1 MYTDN
6 QDSVKALHCATK
18 NMSTTPSPS
27 DIPPAQTSK
36 RRSRSRSESPA
47 PAERPT
53 KRTAAAHNTNTH
65 AKRPVKFLILSDTHD
80 GDDDEADTD
89 SSFRPPT
96 VPVDVVLHCGDLT
109 QNGTLPSL
117 NKAITKL
124 ASIPAHLRLMIAGN
138 HEITLDESYYQRQG
152 GSASTH
158 AAVLQLVEQTAA
170 AQGVTYLREGTHAF
184 TLPGGTTTTTTTFR
198 LYASPY
204 TPQHGES
211 AFQYP
216 SAHDRFNPPPD
227 SSTTP
232 PPPPPPPWATNVAT
246 PRSAIPAGIDV
257 VMTHGPPKY
266 VLDDPTTATADG
278 RGSSS
283 SAGCEHLRR
292 AVCRARPRLHCFGH
306 VHAGYGAQR
315 VYFKN
320 EEEMEDDDD
329 DGMVCL
335 PKEFVGRNE
344 ARRRGYAQLSPASR
358 EAMREHGQTLMV
370 NAAIVEGEDGR
381 ATNVPWLVELEL

>member
-1 MYTDN
+1 
-6 QDSVKALHCATK
+6 
-18 NMSTTPSPS
+18 MSTTPSPR
-27 DIPPAQTSK
+27 DLPTTQTSRK
-36 RRSRSRSESPA
+36 RSKSRSESPA
-47 PAERPT
+47 PEERPA
-53 KRTAAAHNTNTH
+53 KRTAAAHDTKSP
-65 AKRPVKFLILSDTHD
+65 AKRSVKFLILSDTHD
-80 GDDDEADTD
+80 GDDDDEEDTA
-89 SSFRPPT
+89 SSSYFHPPT

-138 HEITLDESYYQRQG
+138 HEITLNEAYYLRHG
-152 GSASTH
+152 GTPSTH
-158 AAVLQLVEQTAA
+158 AAVLHLVERTAA
-170 AQGVTYLREGTHAF
+170 AQGVTYLREGTHTF
-184 TLPGGTTTTTTTFR
+184 TLPNSGGTSFTV
-198 LYASPY
+198 YASPY

-216 SAHDRFNPPPD
+216 SAHDRFNLPGCD
-227 SSTTP
+227 STT
-232 PPPPPPPWATNVAT
+232 PPWATNVAT
-246 PRSAIPAGIDV
+246 PTSAIPAGGVDV

-266 VLDDPTTATADG
+266 VLDATTDG
-278 RGSSS
+278 R

-315 VYFKN
+315 VWFKD
-320 EEEMEDDDD
+320 EEEIEDGEED

-344 ARRRGYAQLSPASR
+344 ARRRGYAQLCPASR

-370 NAAIVEGEDGR
+370 NAAVVEGEDGR
-381 ATNVPWLVELEL
+381 AANVPWLVELEL

>member
-1 MYTDN
+1 
-6 QDSVKALHCATK
+6 
-18 NMSTTPSPS
+18 MSTTPSPS
-27 DIPPAQTSK
+27 DIPTAQTPK
-36 RRSRSRSESPA
+36 TCSRSRSESPA
-47 PAERPT
+47 PAERPA
-53 KRTAAAHNTNTH
+53 KRTAAHDINTH

-80 GDDDEADTD
+80 GEDDEEDTD
-89 SSFRPPT
+89 SSFHPPT

-124 ASIPAHLRLMIAGN
+124 ASIPAQLRLMIAGN
-138 HEITLDESYYQRQG
+138 HEITLDESYYLRNG
-152 GSASTH
+152 GSISTH
-158 AAVLQLVEQTAA
+158 AAVLHLVEQTAA
-170 AQGVTYLREGTHAF
+170 AQGVTYLHEGTHTF
-184 TLPGGTTTTTTTFR
+184 TLPNDDRGGTTTTITFTVF
-198 LYASPY
+198 ASPY

-216 SAHDRFNPPPD
+216 SAHDRFNPPG
-227 SSTTP
+227 SATTST
-232 PPPPPPPWATNVAT
+232 PPWATNVAT
-246 PRSAIPAGIDV
+246 PRSTIPEGIDV

-266 VLDDPTTATADG
+266 VLDATGDG
-278 RGSSS
+278 R

-306 VHAGYGAQR
+306 VHGGYGAQR
-315 VYFKN
+315 VWFKD
-320 EEEMEDDDD
+320 EGEDGDD
-329 DGMVCL
+329 DGMVSL

-370 NAAIVEGEDGR
+370 NAAVEGEDGR